1 MKSQPIVVLITAPS
15 NDVARQIAQLLV
27 EQKLAA
33 CVNIIPKITSI
44 YSWEGK
50 IQEDE
55 ELLLIAKSWL
65 ELFASQFVPAV
76 QSIHPYQ
83 VPEILALP
91 INNGLQTYLDWMQQ
105 VTAG

>member
-15 NDVARQIAQLLV
+15 NDVARQIARLLV

-65 ELFASQFVPAV
+65 ELFASQLVPAV

-91 INNGLQTYLDWMQQ
+91 ISNGLQTYLDWMQQ

>member
-65 ELFASQFVPAV
+65 ELFASQLVPAV

-91 INNGLQTYLDWMQQ
+91 ISNGLQTYLDWMQQ